1 MTKLIIR
8 MPTSLSFYRYE
19 KQLNASHS
27 ENAFKS
33 LRNIARMHLNHFQ
46 QENKNLFYF
55 H

>member
-1 MTKLIIR
+1 MSLIIYLINDKANKR

-19 KQLNASHS
+19 KQLNTSHS

-33 LRNIARMHLNHFQ
+33 FRNFQ